1 MRRYLRF
8 CELEEAQIERLYRF
22 ITTLELRPSFRT
34 LAEMVSD
41 YTGPVFECGRQHI
54 SVWLPGPAGAAER
67 VVGCLG
73 VVTREAASQ
82 GVVYLAG
89 LYLEPGQAGLFG
101 ELLEAALG
109 LVREVPHRVVKL
121 GIPERHRD
129 LVGEAERA
137 GFRLVYRALEMRYAG
152 QSAAASVLDRP
163 ETEGSPPA
171 GPAAEGPRPVRPG
184 AEWAPGGPHEAG
196 SAARLRFEQVDRS
209 RLVHFL
215 DVHNAAFSATPN
227 GATFDEEQ
235 AREVFRESLGTD
247 LLQVG
252 YAGGKPVCVVELAVK
267 GDEGEILG
275 LGVLPEEWGRGYGR
289 EGLARA
295 METLIR
301 HGVQK
306 ICLTVIDANRRAVNL
321 YLRNGFVVDRILST
335 WLERRVGPALTCE
348 RC

>member
-22 ITTLELRPSFRT
+22 ITTLEPHPSFRT
-34 LAEMVSD
+34 PAEMVCN
-41 YTGPVFECGRQHI
+41 YTGPAFEGGRQHI
-54 SVWLPGPAGAAER
+54 SVWLPGPTGPAEK

-73 VVTREAASQ
+73 VVTREAVSQ

-89 LYLEPGQAGLFG
+89 LCLEPWQAGLFG

-109 LVREVPHRVVKL
+109 LVRDVPHRVVKL

-137 GFRLVYRALEMRYAG
+137 GFRVVYRALELRYAG
-152 QSAAASVLDRP
+152 QSAAASVLDRQ
-163 ETEGSPPA
+163 EHEGWPPA
-171 GPAAEGPRPVRPG
+171 GPAAQG
-184 AEWAPGGPHEAG
+184 APGGPHEAG
-196 SAARLRFEQVDRS
+196 SGARLRFEQVDRS

-227 GATFDEEQ
+227 GATFNEEQ
-235 AREVFRESLGTD
+235 ALDAFRESLGTD

-252 YAGGKPVCVVELAVK
+252 YAGGRPVCVVELAVK

-275 LGVLPEEWGRGYGR
+275 LGVLPEEWGHGYGR
-289 EGLARA
+289 QGLARA

-306 ICLTVIDANRRAVNL
+306 VYLTVIDANRRAVNL
-321 YLRNGFVVDRILST
+321 YLRNGFVVGRILST
-335 WLERRVGPALTCE
+335 WLERPGASRL
-348 RC
+348 R

>member
-1 MRRYLRF
+1 MRQYLRF

-22 ITTLELRPSFRT
+22 ITTLEPHSSFRT

-41 YTGPVFECGRQHI
+41 YKGPMFEGGRQHI
-54 SVWLPGPAGAAER
+54 SAWLPGPTGAAER

-73 VVTREAASQ
+73 VVTREAVSQ

-101 ELLEAALG
+101 ELLEAAFA
-109 LVREVPHRVVKL
+109 LVRDVPHRVVKL

-129 LVGEAERA
+129 LVGEAEKA

-152 QSAAASVLDRP
+152 QPAAAFVLDRQ
-163 ETEGSPPA
+163 EHEGSPPA
-171 GPAAEGPRPVRPG
+171 GPAAQV
-184 AEWAPGGPHEAG
+184 APGGPHG
-196 SAARLRFEQVDRS
+196 PVSGARLHFEPVDRTC
-209 RLVHFL
+209 LVHFL

-227 GATFDEEQ
+227 GATFDEQQ

-252 YAGGKPVCVVELAVK
+252 YAGGKPVCVVELAVR

-275 LGVLPEEWGRGYGR
+275 LGVLPQEWGRGYGR

-301 HGVQK
+301 HGVRK
-306 ICLTVIDANRRAVNL
+306 IYLTVIDANRRAVNL
-321 YLRNGFVVDRILST
+321 YLRNGFVVHRILST
-335 WLERRVGPALTCE
+335 WLERPGASRL
-348 RC
+348 R